1 MRGGGSSQATLLA
14 RQFEG
19 GEIGRF
25 SPFRLGDVNVFCVV
39 LDFPVCFSFV
49 REKAVQIGFACEQRK
64 EEKMVMVCSHFIVM
78 SLVAVAHSHLLIS
91 VLASLV
97 ALLRL
102 KG

>member
-49 REKAVQIGFACEQRK
+49 RAKAVQIGFACEQRK
-64 EEKMVMVCSHFIVM
+64 EGKMVMVVCSHFIVM
-78 SLVAVAHSHLLIS
+78 SLVAVAHSHLVIS
-91 VLASLV
+91 V
-97 ALLRL
+97 
-102 KG
+102 